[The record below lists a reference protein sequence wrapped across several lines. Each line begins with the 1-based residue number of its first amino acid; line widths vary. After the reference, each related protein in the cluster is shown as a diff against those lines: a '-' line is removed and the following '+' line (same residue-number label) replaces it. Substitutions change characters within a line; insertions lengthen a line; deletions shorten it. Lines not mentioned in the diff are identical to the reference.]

1 MYIWTINAH
10 YSWILYF
17 WVFLLI
23 KFICNPKSQYLQ
35 LIGSHSW
42 TSRESLKIWIILYTS
57 SYLRSNNT
65 MLSLPILA
73 LILQMCPF
81 HRLFIATFFTFFFT
95 FLLVILLFEFSSKCF
110 FFFSGRIIFYFLGG
124 IFYFISL
131 SSSLNC
137 NQLLFPQQMWFE
149 RLSRVPECKKAAR
162 CLMEIIHKYMC

>member
-110 FFFSGRIIFYFLGG
+110 FFFFLVGL
-124 IFYFISL
+124 YFIFWGGYFI
-131 SSSLNC
+131 
-137 NQLLFPQQMWFE
+137 LFPYQVVLIVINCYFPNKCGLKGCLGF
-149 RLSRVPECKKAAR
+149 LSAR
-162 CLMEIIHKYMC
+162 RRQGALWR

>member
-81 HRLFIATFFTFFFT
+81 IYCHIFHIFFYLFVSDFAVWIFFQMF
-95 FLLVILLFEFSSKCF
+95 F